1 MPSDGSNWAQALG
14 TPQAARSYS
23 TPTKKNQQHS
33 NRPAGS
39 WGLHISRGSHSHVH
53 ALVEKPPRPAQRP
66 QHSGVVSTVFFL
78 CFFDDHL
85 LAF

>member
-23 TPTKKNQQHS
+23 SQQKKTSNTATGRPGVGGCTFHVAATATCTPLWKNY
-33 NRPAGS
+33 
-39 WGLHISRGSHSHVH
+39 RGPHNVH
-53 ALVEKPPRPAQRP
+53 D
-66 QHSGVVSTVFFL
+66 SGVVSTVFFL